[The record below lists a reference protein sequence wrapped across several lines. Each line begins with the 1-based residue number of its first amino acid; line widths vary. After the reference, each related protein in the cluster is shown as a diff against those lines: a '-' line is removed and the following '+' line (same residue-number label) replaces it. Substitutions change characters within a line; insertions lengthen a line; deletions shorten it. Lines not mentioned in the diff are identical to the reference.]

1 MSRNVKQDQLG
12 KRSLSIRIP
21 ALALGTL
28 LAVSAG
34 AGAASAQRYE
44 PAGHDLPPRVQQHI
58 DLAYLAMNGDVSP
71 AHVTSLLF
79 SIAPDVYPDQLAAAR
94 KNPNLP
100 ATRAFDQ
107 MYYLGINGVT
117 AWALDTSD
125 GIILID
131 TLDNQEEA
139 QTFIEGGLK
148 SVGLDPA
155 RIKYILITHGHA
167 DHYGGA
173 KYLQDKYHAHV
184 LMSAQDWDFIAR
196 TPPRPGAA
204 PLPTHDM
211 VVTDGQKLTLGK
223 TTLTLYVSPGHTP
236 GAVSSIFPVTDQGKP
251 HVVSFF
257 GGTGLQTIDR
267 DPSHGGFATMRNSAI
282 RFAKLSVDAG
292 ADTIMSNHP
301 FTDDAWN
308 KANLVRT
315 RKARGGSPWV
325 VGKDATL
332 RFYVAFAE
340 AVNAVETFYEDQAAK
355 R

>member
-1 MSRNVKQDQLG
+1 MA
-12 KRSLSIRIP
+12 RIGP
-21 ALALGTL
+21 RLAGVLAGALVA
-28 LAVSAG
+28 
-34 AGAASAQRYE
+34 AGAAAAPVPAKRYA
-44 PAGHDLPPRVQQHI
+44 PPGHDLPPRVQQHI

-71 AHVTSLLF
+71 AHITSLLF

-94 KNPNLP
+94 KNPPLP
-100 ATRAFDQ
+100 ATQAFDQ
-107 MYYLGINGVT
+107 LYYLGIAGVS
-117 AWALDTSD
+117 AWALNTSD

-131 TLDNQEEA
+131 TLDNPDEA
-139 QTFIEGGLK
+139 RTYIEGGLR

-173 KYLQDKYHAHV
+173 RYLQEKYHARV
-184 LMSAQDWDFIAR
+184 LMSPQDWDFIAR
-196 TPPRPGAA
+196 SPPRPGAA
-204 PLPTHDM
+204 PLPTRDIEIA
-211 VVTDGQKLTLGK
+211 DGQKLTLGR
-223 TTLTLYVSPGHTP
+223 TSLSLYITPGHTP
-236 GAVSSIFPVTDQGKP
+236 GAVSSIFNVTDQGKP

-267 DPSHGGFATMRNSAI
+267 DPKKGGFATMRNSAV

-292 ADTIMSNHP
+292 ADAIVSNHP

-308 KANLVRT
+308 KARRVRE
-315 RKARGGSPWV
+315 RKARGPSPWV

-332 RFYVAFAE
+332 RFYVAMAE
-340 AVNAVETFYEDQAAK
+340 AVNAVEAFYEAPSAG